1 MAFTG
6 TPTIVQISDRLV
18 RVTGL
23 SLAAGAAGVFGLSES
38 TVSGAVKMPAAFK
51 PANYQA
57 EGHTVTLQDSVQC
70 AFQNAATGVATAI
83 PLAVVKSGSTDE
95 DFAITVTNTHGSLA
109 SPAQEFMISFH

>member
-18 RVTGL
+18 RITGV
-23 SLAAGAAGVFGLSES
+23 SLASGASGILGLAAS
-38 TVSGAVKMPAAFK
+38 TVSGAVKLPAAFK

-57 EGHTVTLQDSVQC
+57 EGHTVTLQDAVQC
-70 AFQNAATGVATAI
+70 TCENAATGVATAI
-83 PLAVVKSGSTDE
+83 PLAVVKTGTTDE

-109 SPAQEFMISFH
+109 SPAQEIMVSFH